1 MPASYGKYLLAF
13 SCFIVATACSLIAVS
28 SPDPTATPT
37 MTDSLP
43 TTIEQGDQAIYAL
56 FFADFSGTTAVV
68 REDTF
73 DDTYT
78 QNEQETR
85 DYILSNL
92 SDVSNETLNSYIER
106 NVVSSKLPATMNLGV
121 DYILL
126 STPEFLEI
134 TSKSNWGEVL
144 KETYPGSEGFVA
156 FSRIGFNNSHTQALV
171 YVTRVTAPLVGE
183 GGYYLLEYNAGQ
195 WKIIGQFLNV
205 NT

>member
-13 SCFIVATACSLIAVS
+13 SCFIVTTACSLIARP
-28 SPDPTATPT
+28 SPEPTATPI

-43 TTIEQGDQAIYAL
+43 TTIEQEDQVYAL

-68 REDTF
+68 RDDTF

-106 NVVSSKLPATMNLGV
+106 NVVSSKLSATMNLGV

-144 KETYPGSEGFVA
+144 KETYPGSEGYVA

-171 YVTRVTAPLVGE
+171 YVTRVIAPLVGK